1 MGLFSVTRGVCGS
14 AKKGFASMLRSLIV
28 TAMVAVFALSVS
40 ACNKS
45 EQPKEAEEAAPAA
58 ETAPDAPAP
67 APDKPE
73 T

>member
-1 MGLFSVTRGVCGS
+1 
-14 AKKGFASMLRSLIV
+14 MLRSLIV
-28 TAMVAVFALSVS
+28 TAMAAVFALSVS

-45 EQPKEAEEAAPAA
+45 EEPKNADQVEQAAPAA
-58 ETAPDAPAP
+58 ELAPDTPAPDAPVP